1 MALHYGGTSA
11 LTVQLAGP
19 FGSTGSAVKL
29 TEVTLPAANWKGAVS
44 PFSQVVAVEGIS
56 TGSRIDLLPSA
67 QQLELLRAGGI
78 GLLAGNEE
86 GTVTVYALGTKPTE
100 DMTVAATIL
109 EVIA

>member
-44 PFSQVVAVEGIS
+44 PFSQVVVVEGIS
-56 TGSRIDLLPSA
+56 ISSRIDLLPDA
-67 QQLELLRAGGI
+67 AQLELFRTGGI
-78 GLLAGNEE
+78 ALLAGNEE
-86 GTVTVYALGTKPTE
+86 GTVTVYALGAKPAA
-100 DMTVAATIL
+100 DISVAATIQ
-109 EVIA
+109 EVTV

>member
-1 MALHYGGTSA
+1 M
-11 LTVQLAGP
+11 V
-19 FGSTGSAVKL
+19 
-29 TEVTLPAANWKGAVS
+29 
-44 PFSQVVAVEGIS
+44 FS
-56 TGSRIDLLPSA
+56 LLFV
-67 QQLELLRAGGI
+67 AGGI

>member
-19 FGSTGSAVKL
+19 FGSVGGAVKL

-44 PFSQVVAVEGIS
+44 PFSQTVAVEGIS

-67 QQLELLRAGGI
+67 AQLELLRAGGTA
-78 GLLAGNEE
+78 LLAGNEE
-86 GTVTVYALGTKPTE
+86 GTVTVYALGTKPTA

>member
-1 MALHYGGTSA
+1 MAIVYGGAPA
-11 LTVQLAGP
+11 LTVQLEGP
-19 FGSTGSAVKL
+19 FGSVGSAVKL
-29 TEVTLPAANWKGAVS
+29 TQIHLPAANWKGAVS

-67 QQLELLRAGGI
+67 AQLELLRAGGTA
-78 GLLAGNEE
+78 LLAGNEE
-86 GTVTVYALGTKPTE
+86 GTVTVYALGAKPVE

>member
-19 FGSTGSAVKL
+19 FGSVGGAVKL

-44 PFSQVVAVEGIS
+44 PFSQTVAVEGIS

-67 QQLELLRAGGI
+67 AQLALLCAGGTA
-78 GLLAGNEE
+78 LLAGNEA
-86 GTVTVYALGTKPTE
+86 GVVTVYALGTKPTA